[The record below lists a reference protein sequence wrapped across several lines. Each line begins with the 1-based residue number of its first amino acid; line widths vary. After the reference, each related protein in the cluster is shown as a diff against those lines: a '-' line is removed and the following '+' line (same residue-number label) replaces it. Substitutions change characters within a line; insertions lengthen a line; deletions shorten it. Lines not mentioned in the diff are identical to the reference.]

1 MRDGVKKKLA
11 VPVDLEQELGAAG
24 HSNTDL
30 KRHDRSVADNA
41 APPPGCTRAGSTS
54 AVHAATALPL
64 PKTPEAAIL
73 AAQSTR
79 NRDMSI
85 ESGGTS
91 WNDRG
96 YSRKCPRTGADG
108 IGSIPARSSRSYSTP
123 TACPPDAGPTT
134 S

>member
-24 HSNTDL
+24 HSTTNL
-30 KRHDRSVADNA
+30 KRYDRSVADNA
-41 APPPGCTRAGSTS
+41 APPPGQARAGSTS
-54 AVHAATALPL
+54 AIHDATVLPL

-79 NRDMSI
+79 NRGNVI
-85 ESGGTS
+85 ASGGAS

-96 YSRKCPRTGADG
+96 YSRKCPRTGAD
-108 IGSIPARSSRSYSTP
+108 
-123 TACPPDAGPTT
+123 
-134 S
+134 